1 MSFDS
6 LKMSKR
12 NRELKCLNDLC
23 KVNPHVKLHKFNISC
38 SLLPAPLILF
48 SVFKSFFLRKKH
60 ILLYQC
66 VRKHQQGRGIIFFF
80 SYHLVKVGEFMKLS
94 FFYEDIVSTGFTC
107 Y

>member
-23 KVNPHVKLHKFNISC
+23 KVNPHVKLRKFNISC
-38 SLLPAPLILF
+38 SLLPASLILF
-48 SVFKSFFLRKKH
+48 SVFKSFFFAQKTYLVISMCKKTSARK
-60 ILLYQC
+60 
-66 VRKHQQGRGIIFFF
+66 GNNFFF
-80 SYHLVKVGEFMKLS
+80 SYHLVKVGEFLKLS
-94 FFYEDIVSTGFTC
+94 FFYEDIVSTGFTR